1 MTDSNSSSSIASSAS
16 ESTQNWPLNKDND
29 DTLIPSLAD
38 VHCTFFDGK
47 ATWETFLD
55 KANKIPLGLWP
66 AEALNPYTTLAKV
79 PSLPER
85 LPRRCVLYGRL
96 CWELPLAIGGTSF
109 GEGDTDRVRLFEVQ
123 GRRVQY
129 SMDRL
134 WPNTPECQNGHVID
148 LEGAS
153 PSLIRWLC
161 AILSPNIGW
170 KVMDKG
176 GLTLWATCF
185 ATEVKICIEA
195 PASAIEIR
203 SAPNSAQA
211 TSLLIE
217 LCRLFN
223 LGADRTGIASDLEP
237 MQPYQASFLTTLMLP
252 FYKFMGLVPCLPPP
266 HLTRQRDS
274 TFESSH
280 EQSIQGYLDDM
291 RYFMTLSLSPIS
303 IGSMLWSI
311 LWQPDIDCNLKKQ
324 VEVLVKVF
332 LSRRPRIAIWWVAL
346 FMLGDLGALDWI
358 RRYTVTIEERYGFG
372 SLSPPDPM
380 VSAWTG
386 CKQSF
391 LDIEKES
398 IYANLDDLVSKADLL
413 RCRFDQRLQDTA
425 GLNLSWRPF
434 GYIQKKQVELELWP
448 QLETKY
454 YRKYHSFTWY
464 VDKNQPIS
472 DKGFRVCTGRTVDD
486 VPDNLEMVTSPVD
499 CLKRNDQA
507 LNIEPSKK
515 STLRMMDFLVENA
528 IGDRD
533 WANADV
539 QVPEQFRWL
548 RDFRGLEFS
557 DSPLED
563 VEKLAK
569 APSWFLEEWI
579 RDKYQ

>member
-1 MTDSNSSSSIASSAS
+1 
-16 ESTQNWPLNKDND
+16 
-29 DTLIPSLAD
+29 
-38 VHCTFFDGK
+38 
-47 ATWETFLD
+47 
-55 KANKIPLGLWP
+55 
-66 AEALNPYTTLAKV
+66 
-79 PSLPER
+79 
-85 LPRRCVLYGRL
+85 
-96 CWELPLAIGGTSF
+96 
-109 GEGDTDRVRLFEVQ
+109 
-123 GRRVQY
+123 
-129 SMDRL
+129 MDRL
-134 WPNTPECQNGHVID
+134 WTNTPECQNGHVID

-161 AILSPNIGW
+161 AIISPKIGW
-170 KVMDKG
+170 KVRDKG
-176 GLTLWATCF
+176 GLPPWATCF
-185 ATEVKICIEA
+185 AAEVKILIEA
-195 PASAIEIR
+195 AAPAVEIR
-203 SAPNSAQA
+203 SPPNSSEA
-211 TSLLIE
+211 TELLIE
-217 LCRLFN
+217 LCKLLSF
-223 LGADRTGIASDLEP
+223 RTNTTDVIPGLEP
-237 MQPYQASFLTTLMLP
+237 MQPYKVSFLATLMLS
-252 FYKFMGLVPCLPPP
+252 FYDCMRLVPCLPPP
-266 HLTRQRDS
+266 HLTRQRNS
-274 TFESSH
+274 TFDRSD
-280 EQSIQGYLDDM
+280 EQSIRGYFDDA
-291 RYFMTLSLSPIS
+291 RYFTTLSLSPLSMGS
-303 IGSMLWSI
+303 ILWSI
-311 LWQPDIDCNLKKQ
+311 FWQPDIDCNLKKQ

-358 RRYTVTIEERYGFG
+358 RRYTVTIEEKYRFG

-398 IYANLDDLVSKADLL
+398 IYANPYDLVSKADLL
-413 RCRFDQRLQDTA
+413 RCRFDQKLQDTA

-434 GYIQKKQVELELWP
+434 GHMQKKRVELELWP

-486 VPDNLEMVTSPVD
+486 VPDNLEIVTSPVD
-499 CLKRNDQA
+499 CLKRNGQA
-507 LNIEPSKK
+507 LNIESSKK

-533 WANADV
+533 WANTDV

-579 RDKYQ
+579 RDKY